1 MRRYFFSRVAL
12 APSGNRTVAASR
24 AIPNVARCDGT
35 RFFYSFF
42 VTHLPLP
49 SPSPLS
55 LSLPSLRIVKNLT
68 RPKSSVEHAVYKRF
82 KAACT
87 AVGAGELGDADYVD
101 AIRSEFNALESDPWG
116 EPQPRRKPSP
126 PPSTV
131 HDMDHRDRAFVATT
145 PGAAGHAA
153 LLNLRHSFLWI
164 KLTDLEETTDANA
177 APEGTLHPSAF
188 PALSDA
194 PIRKSDI
201 TDEDAVLLLEP
212 DIKAHFVIS
221 RPTREYQRLLDA
233 LPEHFVGTHRRLVQL
248 VDFLCEQMLVS
259 FRERGMSVPPW
270 RKNKSILSKWF
281 LPTATSRSHPA
292 SPTGS
297 PETRRRGALQKQ
309 DSGRRMSLDVVGGGR
324 VVGVGEGYGEDPRD
338 VKPMTPRMPMAVGA
352 GA

>member
-1 MRRYFFSRVAL
+1 MRRRRPPRNPKRCQLASSCFFILFPSLTSPSR
-12 APSGNRTVAASR
+12 
-24 AIPNVARCDGT
+24 
-35 RFFYSFF
+35 
-42 VTHLPLP
+42 LP
-49 SPSPLS
+49 SS
-55 LSLPSLRIVKNLT
+55 LSLPSLRILKNLT
-68 RPKSSVEHAVYKRF
+68 RPKSAIEYAVYKRF

-87 AVGAGELGDADYVD
+87 AVGAGELGDAAYVD
-101 AIRSEFNALESDPWG
+101 AIRSEFNELESDAWG
-116 EPQPRRKPSP
+116 EPQPRREPSR

-131 HDMDHRDRAFVATT
+131 RDMDHKDRAFVATT
-145 PGAAGHAA
+145 PGAEGHAA

-164 KLTDLEETTDANA
+164 KLTDLDDTTDANA
-177 APEGTLHPSAF
+177 TPEGTLHPSAF

-201 TDEDAVLLLEP
+201 TDGDAVLLLEP

-221 RPTREYQRLLDA
+221 RPTRAYQRLLDA

-281 LPTATSRSHPA
+281 LPTATSRSHQA
-292 SPTGS
+292 SPAGS
-297 PETRRRGALQKQ
+297 PETRRRAALHKQ

-324 VVGVGEGYGEDPRD
+324 VVGVGEGYGEDPRY